1 MIKIVD
7 INDFSNGSIDNSNPQ
22 DPKWE
27 GTGVFD
33 IIMKAANENIKIQNQ
48 TSRIT
53 GAEYAEV
60 YLGTM
65 QSAISEAMKFLL
77 NKDQIIKDLDLK
89 QAQIAA
95 IESDTLIKSVQSA
108 KDLELKT
115 KEIEAKSQQILTMK
129 NDDSIKSVQSAK
141 DLELKQA
148 QINVALEEKKLKAAQ
163 ADAYPL
169 QSAKDILVKQANTD
183 LLNRQKEGFD
193 DNKYQKLFEA
203 QMNAWALMF
212 SSGLLTDKPTII
224 SNDSASALYN
234 TLKPK

>member
-1 MIKIVD
+1 MSTKVD

-22 DPKWE
+22 EPKWE
-27 GTGVFD
+27 GTGIFD

-65 QSAISEAMKFLL
+65 QTAISEAMKYILQRD
-77 NKDQIIKDLDLK
+77 NMTKD
-89 QAQIAA
+89 
-95 IESDTLIKSVQSA
+95 E
-108 KDLELKT
+108 
-115 KEIEAKSQQILTMK
+115 
-129 NDDSIKSVQSAK
+129 
-141 DLELKQA
+141 ELKQA
-148 QINVALEEKKLKAAQ
+148 NI
-163 ADAYPL
+163 
-169 QSAKDILVKQANTD
+169 D
-183 LLNRQKEGFD
+183 LLNRQREGFD

-212 SSGLLTDKPTII
+212 SSGLLTTKPEII

>member
-1 MIKIVD
+1 MTKIVD

-22 DPKWE
+22 EPKWE

-65 QSAISEAMKFLL
+65 QTAISEAMKFLL
-77 NKDQIIKDLDLK
+77 NKDQ
-89 QAQIAA
+89 
-95 IESDTLIKSVQSA
+95 ST
-108 KDLELKT
+108 KDLE
-115 KEIEAKSQQILTMK
+115 
-129 NDDSIKSVQSAK
+129 
-141 DLELKQA
+141 
-148 QINVALEEKKLKAAQ
+148 
-163 ADAYPL
+163 
-169 QSAKDILVKQANTD
+169 VKQANID
-183 LLNRQKEGFD
+183 LLNRQREGFD

-212 SSGLLTDKPTII
+212 SSGLLETKPSII
-224 SNDSASALYN
+224 SNDSASSLYN

>member
-1 MIKIVD
+1 MTKIVD

-22 DPKWE
+22 EPKWE

-65 QSAISEAMKFLL
+65 QTAISEAMKFLL
-77 NKDQIIKDLDLK
+77 NKDQ
-89 QAQIAA
+89 
-95 IESDTLIKSVQSA
+95 ST
-108 KDLELKT
+108 KDLE
-115 KEIEAKSQQILTMK
+115 
-129 NDDSIKSVQSAK
+129 
-141 DLELKQA
+141 
-148 QINVALEEKKLKAAQ
+148 
-163 ADAYPL
+163 
-169 QSAKDILVKQANTD
+169 VKQANID
-183 LLNRQKEGFD
+183 LLNRQREGFD

-212 SSGLLTDKPTII
+212 SSGLLETKPSII

>member
-1 MIKIVD
+1 MTKIVD

-22 DPKWE
+22 EPKWE

-65 QSAISEAMKFLL
+65 QTAISESMRFIL
-77 NKDQIIKDLDLK
+77 NRDQ
-89 QAQIAA
+89 
-95 IESDTLIKSVQSA
+95 ST
-108 KDLELKT
+108 KDLE
-115 KEIEAKSQQILTMK
+115 
-129 NDDSIKSVQSAK
+129 
-141 DLELKQA
+141 
-148 QINVALEEKKLKAAQ
+148 
-163 ADAYPL
+163 
-169 QSAKDILVKQANTD
+169 VKQANID
-183 LLNRQKEGFD
+183 LLNRQREGFD

-212 SSGLLTDKPTII
+212 SSGLLTTQPSII
-224 SNDSASALYN
+224 SNDSASSLYN

>member
-1 MIKIVD
+1 MIMTVD

-22 DPKWE
+22 EPKWE

-65 QSAISEAMKFLL
+65 QTAISESMKYILQ
-77 NKDQIIKDLDLK
+77 KDNLIKD
-89 QAQIAA
+89 
-95 IESDTLIKSVQSA
+95 E
-108 KDLELKT
+108 
-115 KEIEAKSQQILTMK
+115 
-129 NDDSIKSVQSAK
+129 
-141 DLELKQA
+141 ELKQA
-148 QINVALEEKKLKAAQ
+148 NI
-163 ADAYPL
+163 
-169 QSAKDILVKQANTD
+169 D

-212 SSGLLTDKPTII
+212 SSGLLTTQPSII
-224 SNDSASALYN
+224 SNDSASSLYN

>member
-1 MIKIVD
+1 MTKIVD

-48 TSRIT
+48 ASRIT

-65 QSAISEAMKFLL
+65 QTAISEAMKFLL
-77 NKDQIIKDLDLK
+77 NKDQ
-89 QAQIAA
+89 
-95 IESDTLIKSVQSA
+95 ST
-108 KDLELKT
+108 KDLE
-115 KEIEAKSQQILTMK
+115 
-129 NDDSIKSVQSAK
+129 
-141 DLELKQA
+141 
-148 QINVALEEKKLKAAQ
+148 
-163 ADAYPL
+163 
-169 QSAKDILVKQANTD
+169 VKQANID
-183 LLNRQKEGFD
+183 LLNRQREGFD

-203 QMNAWALMF
+203 QMNAWSLMF
-212 SSGLLTDKPTII
+212 SSGLLTTQPSII
-224 SNDSASALYN
+224 SNDSASSLYN

>member
-1 MIKIVD
+1 MSTKVD

-22 DPKWE
+22 EPKWE

-65 QSAISEAMKFLL
+65 QTAISESMKYILQ
-77 NKDQIIKDLDLK
+77 KDNLIKD
-89 QAQIAA
+89 
-95 IESDTLIKSVQSA
+95 E
-108 KDLELKT
+108 
-115 KEIEAKSQQILTMK
+115 
-129 NDDSIKSVQSAK
+129 
-141 DLELKQA
+141 ELKQA
-148 QINVALEEKKLKAAQ
+148 NI
-163 ADAYPL
+163 
-169 QSAKDILVKQANTD
+169 D

-193 DNKYQKLFEA
+193 DNKHQKLFEA

-212 SSGLLTDKPTII
+212 SSGLLTTQPSII

-234 TLKPK
+234 TLKPQ

>member
-1 MIKIVD
+1 MTKIVD

-22 DPKWE
+22 GPTWE

-48 TSRIT
+48 ASRIT

-65 QSAISEAMKFLL
+65 QTAISEAMKFIL
-77 NKDQIIKDLDLK
+77 NRDQ
-89 QAQIAA
+89 
-95 IESDTLIKSVQSA
+95 ST
-108 KDLELKT
+108 KDLE
-115 KEIEAKSQQILTMK
+115 
-129 NDDSIKSVQSAK
+129 
-141 DLELKQA
+141 
-148 QINVALEEKKLKAAQ
+148 
-163 ADAYPL
+163 
-169 QSAKDILVKQANTD
+169 VKQANID
-183 LLNRQKEGFD
+183 LLNRQREGFD

-212 SSGLLTDKPTII
+212 SSGLLTTQPSII
-224 SNDSASALYN
+224 SNDSASSLYN

>member
-1 MIKIVD
+1 MTKIVD

-48 TSRIT
+48 ASRIT

-65 QSAISEAMKFLL
+65 QTAISEAMRFLL
-77 NKDQIIKDLDLK
+77 NKDQ
-89 QAQIAA
+89 
-95 IESDTLIKSVQSA
+95 ST
-108 KDLELKT
+108 KDLE
-115 KEIEAKSQQILTMK
+115 
-129 NDDSIKSVQSAK
+129 
-141 DLELKQA
+141 
-148 QINVALEEKKLKAAQ
+148 
-163 ADAYPL
+163 
-169 QSAKDILVKQANTD
+169 VKQANID
-183 LLNRQKEGFD
+183 LLNRQREGFD

-212 SSGLLTDKPTII
+212 SSGLLTTKPEII
-224 SNDSASALYN
+224 SNDSASSLYN

>member
-1 MIKIVD
+1 MIMTVD

-22 DPKWE
+22 DPKWV

-33 IIMKAANENIKIQNQ
+33 IIMSAANENIKIQNQ

-65 QSAISEAMKFLL
+65 QTAISEAMKFLL
-77 NKDQIIKDLDLK
+77 NKDQIIKDL
-89 QAQIAA
+89 
-95 IESDTLIKSVQSA
+95 
-108 KDLELKT
+108 
-115 KEIEAKSQQILTMK
+115 
-129 NDDSIKSVQSAK
+129 
-141 DLELKQA
+141 ELKQA
-148 QINVALEEKKLKAAQ
+148 NI
-163 ADAYPL
+163 
-169 QSAKDILVKQANTD
+169 D
-183 LLNRQKEGFD
+183 LLDRQREGFD

>member
-1 MIKIVD
+1 MTNIVD

-22 DPKWE
+22 DPKWN

-48 TSRIT
+48 ASRIT

-65 QSAISEAMKFLL
+65 QTAISEAMKFLL
-77 NKDQIIKDLDLK
+77 NKDQ
-89 QAQIAA
+89 
-95 IESDTLIKSVQSA
+95 ST
-108 KDLELKT
+108 KDLE
-115 KEIEAKSQQILTMK
+115 
-129 NDDSIKSVQSAK
+129 
-141 DLELKQA
+141 
-148 QINVALEEKKLKAAQ
+148 
-163 ADAYPL
+163 
-169 QSAKDILVKQANTD
+169 VKQANID
-183 LLNRQKEGFD
+183 LLNRQREGFD

-212 SSGLLTDKPTII
+212 SSGLLETKPSII
-224 SNDSASALYN
+224 SNDSASTLYN